1 VYCSQNQIKSLS
13 QADFGKVMKQV
24 YPKVRARRL
33 GTRGNSRYCYS
44 GLRRCIKLKP
54 PKLPDLADKPLVS
67 GFYLS
72 IKNKVLIMIPSTF
85 KLSLMLSLKSH
96 CLCLH
101 IYLFT
106 FIYYRAL
113 RPLVLSPL

>member
-67 GFYLS
+67 GFYFYQS
-72 IKNKVLIMIPSTF
+72 KIK
-85 KLSLMLSLKSH
+85 
-96 CLCLH
+96 
-101 IYLFT
+101 Y
-106 FIYYRAL
+106 
-113 RPLVLSPL
+113 